1 MKKTTK
7 MSLSILIMITIL
19 VLVLTGCGRPS
30 EDSTPGEAGNEGE
43 KIVIKVGHTGAPDH
57 YYQDGLLKFAELV
70 DKKTNGRVEIQVYP
84 SDQLGGQRQE
94 LEGCMV
100 GTHDMVLVSTMII
113 SNFDKSAGVFDLPF
127 IFSSRDHAFKVLDGE
142 IGKEVSKQLEESGV
156 KVLAYWENGF
166 RHITNSKVAIK
177 KPEDLKGLKIR
188 VPESPVYID
197 TFTTLGA
204 AATPM
209 AFGEVFSALQ
219 LGTVDGQE
227 NPAAHVIHNA
237 FYEVQKYLSLTRHFY
252 TAEPLVMSKA
262 LFDKMPEDV
271 QKALFEAAEEARD
284 FERKLATDQEADFI
298 KQIKEKGMTV
308 IEDVDIA
315 AFQEAVVPVY
325 DKYKQEYGDIIN
337 KIQAADN

>member
-1 MKKTTK
+1 MKRIGK
-7 MSLSILIMITIL
+7 MSLSILVVITIL
-19 VLVLTGCGRPS
+19 ALVLTGCGRPT
-30 EDSTPGEAGNEGE
+30 EDATPGEGGKEGE

-57 YYQDGLLKFAELV
+57 YYQDGLEKFAELV
-70 DKKTNGRVEIQVYP
+70 DKKTNGQVEIQIYP

-127 IFSSRDHAFKVLDGE
+127 IFSNRDHVFKVLDGD
-142 IGKEVSKQLEESGV
+142 IGQEVSKKLEQNGM

-219 LGTVDGQE
+219 LKTVDGQE

-237 FYEVQKYLSLTRHFY
+237 FYEVQDYLSLTGHFY
-252 TAEPLVMSKA
+252 TAEPLVMSKD

-271 QKALFEAAEEARD
+271 QKALIEAAEEARD
-284 FERKLATDQEADFI
+284 FERKLAADQEADFI

-308 IEDVDIA
+308 VEDVDIA
-315 AFQEAVVPVY
+315 AFQKAVEPVY
-325 DKYKQEYGDIIN
+325 DKYRQEYGDLIDR
-337 KIQAADN
+337 IQAADN